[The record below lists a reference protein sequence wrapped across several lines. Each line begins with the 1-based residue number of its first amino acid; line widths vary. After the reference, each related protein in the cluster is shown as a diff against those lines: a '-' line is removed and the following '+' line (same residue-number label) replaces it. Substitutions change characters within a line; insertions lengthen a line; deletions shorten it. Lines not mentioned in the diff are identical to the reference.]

1 MRNMLRFL
9 KGYEKESI
17 LAPLFKMLEACF
29 ELLVPLVVANIIDV
43 GIKNGDLAY
52 IGKQCGLMVLLA
64 VVGMASSL
72 TAQYFAAKAALGYGT
87 ALRGALF
94 RHIDTL
100 SYTELDGIGTPTLVT
115 RITSDVNQ
123 LQNGVNMTLRL
134 LLRCPFI
141 VIGALILAFV
151 ISPTMGFWFVLVT
164 LAISLVVW
172 LIMRV
177 TVPQYRAAQNTLDKV
192 TLLTRENYVGA
203 RVVRAF
209 ARQDDEIADFTAVN
223 DKLKTFQLTAGRISA
238 LMTPLTYL
246 IVNLGVIAILMRGG
260 LQVNSGALTQGEII
274 ALINYMNQILI
285 NLLRIAD
292 LVVSVTRALASGI
305 RVSEILNTKSTM
317 TDPAAAA
324 LAPAAGAPAVAF
336 DHVGFTY
343 HGAGAPSLT
352 DISFAAQNG
361 QTIGVIGGTGSGKST
376 LINLIPRFYDC
387 TSGSVD
393 LFGHAVQQYGFAQL
407 RQMIGIVPQRAVLF
421 TGTIRDN
428 MQWAC
433 PDATDEQIWQA
444 LEIAQAAD
452 FVRGKPKGLDE
463 PVETAGRNFSGG
475 QRQRLTIAR
484 ALVRDPKIL
493 ILDDSASALDYATD
507 ARLRKAIR
515 AHDANVTVFLVS
527 QRAASSMPIRSLCWM
542 TARSSG
548 RAHMP
553 SCSNRAR
560 SIRKFTIPSSRRRR
574 RTHEKE
580 KYHAQAAALSEKI
593 LAAAD
598 PVSAVCRADRGHD
611 AVSADPHRAGRRPHR
626 RAGAGGVFHHRPS
639 AAQNGHPHRRNGAV
653 AVDHERL
660 QQPHH
665 LPHRA

>member
-94 RHIDTL
+94 RHIDSL

-151 ISPTMGFWFVLVT
+151 ISPTMGFWFVT

-246 IVNLGVIAILMRGG
+246 VVNLAVVALLLRGG
-260 LQVNSGALTQGEII
+260 VEVDAGKLTQGEVI
-274 ALINYMNQILI
+274 ALINYMSQILLS
-285 NLLRIAD
+285 LLRLAD
-292 LVVSVTRALASGI
+292 LVVSVTRALASGM
-305 RVSEILNTKSTM
+305 RVNEILNTHTTM
-317 TDPAAAA
+317 QDPGTAELAVNDAAEAA
-324 LAPAAGAPAVAF
+324 KF
-336 DHVGFTY
+336 EHVTFTY
-343 HGAGAPSLT
+343 KDAGAPSLT
-352 DISFAAQNG
+352 DITFTARPG
-361 QTIGVIGGTGSGKST
+361 ETIGVIGGTGSGKST
-376 LINLIPRFYDC
+376 LIDLVCRFYDADN
-387 TSGSVD
+387 GGVA
-393 LFGHAVQQYGFAQL
+393 LFGHDVRQYSFAQL
-407 RQMIGIVPQRAVLF
+407 RRLVGVVPQQAVLF

-428 MQWAC
+428 MQWAA
-433 PDATDEQIWQA
+433 PGASDEEIWQA
-444 LEIAQAAD
+444 LEIAQAAE
-452 FVRGKPKGLDE
+452 FVRGKPGMLDA

-484 ALVRDPKIL
+484 ALVPKPKLL
-493 ILDDSASALDYATD
+493 ILDDSASALDFATD
-507 ARLRKAIR
+507 AALRKAIKEET
-515 AHDANVTVFLVS
+515 HGMTVFIVS
-527 QRAASSMPIRSLCWM
+527 QRAASV
-542 TARSSG
+542 
-548 RAHMP
+548 
-553 SCSNRAR
+553 
-560 SIRKFTIPSSRRRR
+560 
-574 RTHEKE
+574 
-580 KYHAQAAALSEKI
+580 Q
-593 LAAAD
+593 
-598 PVSAVCRADRGHD
+598 RADHILVLDDGKLVGD
-611 AVSADPHRAGRRPHR
+611 APHAELLRSCE
-626 RAGAGGVFHHRPS
+626 VYKEICLS
-639 AAQNGHPHRRNGAV
+639 QLSKEEV
-653 AVDHERL
+653 AKTL
-660 QQPHH
+660 
-665 LPHRA
+665 

>member
-376 LINLIPRFYDC
+376 LINLIPRFYNVSGGRILIDGQDIQQV
-387 TSGSVD
+387 TLKSLREDIGIVQQDVYLFSGSVAD
-393 LFGHAVQQYGFAQL
+393 NIAYGK
-407 RQMIGIVPQRAVLF
+407 
-421 TGTIRDN
+421 
-428 MQWAC
+428 
-433 PDATDEQIWQA
+433 PDATREEIIEAARLAGAERFIMA
-444 LEIAQAAD
+444 LKDGFDTYVGE
-452 FVRGKPKGLDE
+452 RGVKL
-463 PVETAGRNFSGG
+463 SGG
-475 QRQRLTIAR
+475 QKQRIAIAR
-484 ALVRDPKIL
+484 VFLKNPPIL
-493 ILDDSASALDYATD
+493 ILDEATSALDNESEILVGQSLEKLAHGRTTLTI
-507 ARLRKAIR
+507 AHRLTTIKNYDRI
-515 AHDANVTVFLVS
+515 LVLGS
-527 QRAASSMPIRSLCWM
+527 EGIVE
-542 TARSSG
+542 SG
-548 RAHMP
+548 
-553 SCSNRAR
+553 
-560 SIRKFTIPSSRRRR
+560 
-574 RTHEKE
+574 THEE
-580 KYHAQAAALSEKI
+580 L
-593 LAAAD
+593 LAKQ
-598 PVSAVCRADRGHD
+598 
-611 AVSADPHRAGRRPHR
+611 
-626 RAGAGGVFHHRPS
+626 GVYY
-639 AAQNGHPHRRNGAV
+639 
-653 AVDHERL
+653 RL
-660 QQPHH
+660 WNQ
-665 LPHRA
+665 LPGEDTL

>member
-292 LVVSVTRALASGI
+292 LVVSVTRALASGM
-305 RVSEILNTKSTM
+305 RVNEILNTHTTM
-317 TDPAAAA
+317 QDPGTAELAVNDAAEAA
-324 LAPAAGAPAVAF
+324 KF
-336 DHVGFTY
+336 EHVTFTY
-343 HGAGAPSLT
+343 KDAGAPSLT
-352 DISFAAQNG
+352 DITFTARPG
-361 QTIGVIGGTGSGKST
+361 ETIGVIGGTGSGKST
-376 LINLIPRFYDC
+376 LIDLVCRFYDADN
-387 TSGSVD
+387 GGVA
-393 LFGHAVQQYGFAQL
+393 LFGHDVKQYSFAQL
-407 RQMIGIVPQRAVLF
+407 RRLVGVVPQQAVLF

-428 MQWAC
+428 MQWAA
-433 PDATDEQIWQA
+433 PGASDEEIWQA
-444 LEIAQAAD
+444 LEIAQAAE
-452 FVRGKPKGLDE
+452 FVRGKPGMLDA

-484 ALVRDPKIL
+484 ALVPKPKIL
-493 ILDDSASALDYATD
+493 ILDDSASALDFATD
-507 ARLRKAIR
+507 AALRKAIKEET
-515 AHDANVTVFLVS
+515 HGMTVFIVS
-527 QRAASSMPIRSLCWM
+527 QRAASV
-542 TARSSG
+542 
-548 RAHMP
+548 
-553 SCSNRAR
+553 
-560 SIRKFTIPSSRRRR
+560 
-574 RTHEKE
+574 
-580 KYHAQAAALSEKI
+580 Q
-593 LAAAD
+593 
-598 PVSAVCRADRGHD
+598 RADHILVLDDGKLVGD
-611 AVSADPHRAGRRPHR
+611 APHAELLCSCE
-626 RAGAGGVFHHRPS
+626 VYKEICLS
-639 AAQNGHPHRRNGAV
+639 QLSKEEV
-653 AVDHERL
+653 AKTL
-660 QQPHH
+660 
-665 LPHRA
+665 

>member
-1 MRNMLRFL
+1 MHKLMRYI
-9 KGYEKESI
+9 KGYEKQAL

-29 ELLVPLVVANIIDV
+29 ELFVPLVIASIIDT
-43 GIKNGDLAY
+43 GIKNEDAAF
-52 IGKQCGLMVLLA
+52 IWTRCGLLVLLA
-64 VVGMASSL
+64 AIGLASSL
-72 TAQYFAAKAALGYGT
+72 TAQWFSAKAALGFGT
-87 ALRGALF
+87 ALRKDLF
-94 RHIDTL
+94 RHIGTL
-100 SYTELDGIGTPTLVT
+100 SYSELDGIGTPTLVT
-115 RITSDVNQ
+115 RMTSDINQ
-123 LQNGVNMTLRL
+123 VQNGVNLTLRL
-134 LLRCPFI
+134 LLRSPFI
-141 VIGALILAFV
+141 VIGALIMAFS
-151 ISPTMGFWFVLVT
+151 ISPKLTLLFIGVT
-164 LAISLVVW
+164 IMVSLIIW
-172 LIMRV
+172 AIMRV
-177 TVPQYRAAQNTLDKV
+177 TVPIYHEAQNGLDRV

-209 ARQDDEIADFTAVN
+209 ARQADELAAFVETN
-223 DKLKTFQLTAGRISA
+223 DHLKKLQFAAGRISA
-238 LMTPLTYL
+238 LMNPLTYVL
-246 IVNLGVIAILMRGG
+246 INLAIVALLYVGSIEISIGGMASGDVIAL
-260 LQVNSGALTQGEII
+260 V
-274 ALINYMNQILI
+274 NYMNQILI

-324 LAPAAGAPAVAF
+324 LAPTAGAPAVAF

-484 ALVRDPKIL
+484 ALVPHPQVL
-493 ILDDSASALDYATD
+493 ILDDSSSALDFATD
-507 ARLRKAIR
+507 AALRKALKEQT
-515 AHDANVTVFLVS
+515 HGMTVFIVS
-527 QRAASSMPIRSLCWM
+527 QRA
-542 TARSSG
+542 
-548 RAHMP
+548 
-553 SCSNRAR
+553 
-560 SIRKFTIPSSRRRR
+560 
-574 RTHEKE
+574 
-580 KYHAQAAALSEKI
+580 
-593 LAAAD
+593 
-598 PVSAVCRADRGHD
+598 SAVQRADRILVLDDGNLVGSGTHANLLKTCD
-611 AVSADPHRAGRRPHR
+611 VYREICLSQLSREE
-626 RAGAGGVFHHRPS
+626 V
-639 AAQNGHPHRRNGAV
+639 
-653 AVDHERL
+653 EKTL
-660 QQPHH
+660 
-665 LPHRA
+665 